1 MYFIYGTV
9 KVTELKFQQIT
20 AGNFWVLLASFITK
34 FPPFSHI
41 SSDLKILNNCP
52 SLQQRDTHRA
62 SYSGRLPCAFGW
74 KVRRNQSISLNNGS
88 QHKSTYSKKQ

>member
-20 AGNFWVLLASFITK
+20 EGNFWVLLASFIITK

-41 SSDLKILNNCP
+41 SSNLKILNNCP
-52 SLQQRDTHRA
+52 SLQQRHTHTQ
-62 SYSGRLPCAFGW
+62 LPTLDVFPVPLAGKYEGIKAFP
-74 KVRRNQSISLNNGS
+74 
-88 QHKSTYSKKQ
+88 